1 MEVGARE
8 RSPARS
14 ARYAWLLLLV
24 GCGASSS
31 AEPAEPRNVASAT
44 NLAGSVTT
52 DGSAGPAPRRE
63 PLAPGAAPPSAEPS
77 AQAAA
82 PVRPS
87 VTAVEAYE
95 KILQKPDS
103 KAPLI
108 GLIRAGQSVPLAKP
122 ERLEGPG
129 VGHCKGGWY
138 AVEPRGYVCVG
149 ANSTLDAD
157 DPRAVAARA
166 TLPDPSR
173 PLPFQSG
180 VGIALG
186 SPQYKRIP
194 TKAEQRAREPG
205 LDAHLAKLPP
215 SDATGVVDASRA
227 GRGPS
232 KALLRYLE
240 TTKLPLVSE
249 RDAYEGRKMAFVDEF
264 DAEGRTFLVTPD
276 RSFVPKDKVRRAKV
290 PQLVGI
296 DLRER
301 KDLRLPIAY
310 TWIEDTPKLARR
322 QDGSFVETGELW
334 PRQSFVGI
342 EGQLVM
348 GKGGPYWKTS
358 EGAYVRNDLV
368 THFKKRGGR
377 PAGVGPK
384 DKWIQVR
391 ITWGTLVAYEG
402 DEPVYVTAISPG
414 QDGVTERAHGHTT
427 KRGTYSVGWKLISAD
442 MAGVEKT
449 KPWAVDEVPF
459 VAYYKDSYAL
469 HGAWWHDDFG
479 RPKSHGCVNLAPRD
493 AQWLWRWMEPGLP
506 EGWYAVAAYYPEVKG
521 TTVHIT
527 Q

>member
-1 MEVGARE
+1 MRPFPTRLWPLGVCALALGCSSTPEPVAADVDPRSTEHAHDAPSAQPGA
-8 RSPARS
+8 PAD
-14 ARYAWLLLLV
+14 ATDKAEQPAA
-24 GCGASSS
+24 AS
-31 AEPAEPRNVASAT
+31 
-44 NLAGSVTT
+44 
-52 DGSAGPAPRRE
+52 
-63 PLAPGAAPPSAEPS
+63 PLAPSSLAKRSGEAPKTKVDAHPRIGA
-77 AQAAA
+77 
-82 PVRPS
+82 
-87 VTAVEAYE
+87 
-95 KILQKPDS
+95 
-103 KAPLI
+103 I
-108 GLIRAGQSVPLAKP
+108 GPHTWIWKKP
-122 ERLEGPG
+122 ERKGLAIGKMRIGTSVRLRSPDPVEGPG
-129 VGHCKGGWY
+129 CKGKWY

-157 DPRAVAARA
+157 DPRAIAARA

-180 VGIALG
+180 VGTALG

-215 SDATGVVDASRA
+215 PDAAGAVDASKA

-240 TTKLPLVSE
+240 TTKLPLVSD

-290 PQLVGI
+290 PELVGI

-310 TWIEDTPKLARR
+310 TWIEETPKLARR

-334 PRQSFVGI
+334 PRQSFLGI

-368 THFKKRGGR
+368 TLFKKRGGR
-377 PAGVGPK
+377 PVGVGPK

-402 DEPVYVTAISPG
+402 DEPVYLTAISPG